1 MSNRRATL
9 CDMLKAPPT
18 MLVLANEIYRT
29 QSSLEHKSYVH
40 KKRRRNTTYTF
51 NLHKPSKA
59 LERAVVGVVVM
70 IVVSNHKKIM
80 TAALMK

>member
-1 MSNRRATL
+1 MKYIAH
-9 CDMLKAPPT
+9 KALFST
-18 MLVLANEIYRT
+18 RVMFT
-29 QSSLEHKSYVH
+29 
-40 KKRRRNTTYTF
+40 KKKKKNTTYTF
-51 NLHKPSKA
+51 NLHKPSKT